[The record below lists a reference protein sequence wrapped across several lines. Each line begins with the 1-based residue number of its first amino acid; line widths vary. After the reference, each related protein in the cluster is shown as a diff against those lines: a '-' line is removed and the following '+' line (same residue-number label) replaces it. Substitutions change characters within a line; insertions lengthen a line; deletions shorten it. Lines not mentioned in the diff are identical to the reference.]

1 MARYDY
7 QYQRRI
13 QQGRPQPPRKR
24 FRHISNRALHSLILA
39 TLIGF
44 AIGLFYAWQIEPVV
58 FRNHTPR
65 DLEGNHYSEYVL
77 LIAQTFSVEKD
88 IVLARVRLE
97 TLASDNPAGIVVD
110 HTERMILTG
119 ANHSDIQVMLALAD
133 ALGVTSPSLESYG
146 S

>member
-1 MARYDY
+1 M
-7 QYQRRI
+7 
-13 QQGRPQPPRKR
+13 
-24 FRHISNRALHSLILA
+24 
-39 TLIGF
+39 
-44 AIGLFYAWQIEPVV
+44 
-58 FRNHTPR
+58 
-65 DLEGNHYSEYVL
+65 L

-110 HTERMILTG
+110 YAERMILTG